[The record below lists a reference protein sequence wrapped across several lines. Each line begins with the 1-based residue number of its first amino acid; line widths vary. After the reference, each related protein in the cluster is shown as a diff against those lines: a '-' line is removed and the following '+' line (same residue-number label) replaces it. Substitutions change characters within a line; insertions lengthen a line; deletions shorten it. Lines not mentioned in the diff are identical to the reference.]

1 MAVAVATIPSAT
13 AAQGMPPSLTQFLQQ
28 TIGLHPDEI
37 RAVTSGKAV
46 VRLLDSPDRREIP
59 VFGVVRIAVTR
70 SFYVQRAADF
80 RTSLQIAS
88 RRRFALFSDP
98 AVPADVA
105 ALSVAHDDVQ
115 DLAHCRAGACRLKL
129 SAGTIA
135 RVRALIDSAPAAA
148 DSVVT
153 AYVRQR
159 AIEYVTGYR
168 ARGDSALVV
177 YADEDSVTA
186 AAQVFAAMLS
196 RSPYVY
202 QYAPSL
208 ERYLEQYPQNRPTD
222 VTEALFWSEDDL
234 PGLKPT
240 ITITHEVIYTPPELA
255 GCTLI
260 VAKQLYADHYLDGA
274 IDVTAVVEE
283 TTGQTGLYLIFLHR
297 LHFDELP
304 SGGLVN
310 VRGKV
315 IGKLRD
321 ATRTV
326 LTDAKTAAERA
337 YAAAAAPPR

>member
-1 MAVAVATIPSAT
+1 MAVAVATVPSTT
-13 AAQGMPPSLTQFLQQ
+13 AAQAMPPSLSQFLQQ
-28 TIGLHPDEI
+28 TIGLHSDEI
-37 RAVTSGKAV
+37 RAVTSGNAV
-46 VRLLDSPDRREIP
+46 VKVLDSPDRLEIP
-59 VFGVVRIAVTR
+59 VIGVVRIAVPR

-105 ALSVAHDDVQ
+105 ALFVPHDDVQ
-115 DLAHCRAGACRLKL
+115 DLAHCRAGACKLKL
-129 SAGTIA
+129 SAATIA
-135 RVRALIDSAPAAA
+135 RARSLIDSAPAAA
-148 DSVVT
+148 DSVVSQ
-153 AYVRQR
+153 YVRQR
-159 AIEYVTGYR
+159 ALDYITGYR
-168 ARGDSALVV
+168 ARGNAGLVV

-186 AAQVFAAMLS
+186 AAQIFTAMLS
-196 RSPYVY
+196 RSPYLY

-283 TTGQTGLYLIFLHR
+283 TAGQTGLYLIFLHR